1 MRSAS
6 QVSLVPAETR
16 HCARPFLKWVGGKR
30 QLLPA
35 IREHVPASYHTYH
48 EPFLGGGALFFD
60 LAPPHAVLTDSN
72 RRLIRAY
79 KGVRNDCE
87 HVIDL
92 LQGYQHTKD
101 FYLGLRKAHIDAR
114 GDPEVAAWLIY
125 LNRTGYNGL
134 YRVNSRNE
142 FNVPFGRYKN
152 PTICDAPNLRAC
164 SRALRGATLQI
175 KDFEVVR
182 DQAKPGDFVYFDP
195 PYVPLSTTSSFTS
208 YTQDGFGL
216 ESQERLRDLALDL
229 KQRGV
234 HVLISNSASP
244 EVRDLYAR
252 GFKHKT
258 VEANRAVNS
267 KADRRGKISELL
279 IW

>member
-1 MRSAS
+1 
-6 QVSLVPAETR
+6 
-16 HCARPFLKWVGGKR
+16 VGGKR

-35 IREHVPASYHTYH
+35 IREHVPASYRTYH

-60 LAPPHAVLTDSN
+60 LRPNRAVLTDSN
-72 RRLIRAY
+72 LRLIRAY
-79 KGVRNDCE
+79 QGIRDDCE
-87 HVIDL
+87 RVIQL
-92 LQGYQHTKD
+92 LQGYLHDKD
-101 FYLGLRKAHIDAR
+101 FYLELRKADIDVRTDA
-114 GDPEVAAWLIY
+114 EVAAWLIY

-134 YRVNSRNE
+134 YRVNSRNQ
-142 FNVPFGRYKN
+142 FNVPFGRYTN

-164 SRALRGATLQI
+164 ARALRHAKLQTN
-175 KDFEVVR
+175 DFRVVLE
-182 DQAKPGDFVYFDP
+182 QAEPGDFVYFDP

-216 ESQERLRDLALDL
+216 ESQHDLRDTAREL

-234 HVLISNSASP
+234 HVLISNSASDD
-244 EVRDLYAR
+244 VRKLYAPR
-252 GFKHKT
+252 FGFSRKT